1 VDRRPLI
8 SHTVRVSSAAPA
20 PTTAAAATG
29 YPRKRR
35 QTRRRLLRAGTV
47 VLVEKGP
54 AHVTAGQIASSAG
67 VAVGTF
73 YNHFPTVDEFI
84 AAVAEDL
91 TQAIEIG
98 RNTLNEIE
106 HDPAR
111 RVAIG
116 VLQLLE
122 LADTDPTSASAFVTL
137 TALRPE
143 FRSRIRA
150 LVGQAITDGIAAG
163 VFEVG
168 AGQAGINA
176 VLGATLQSMRSRVLN
191 ETDHDEA
198 AGVAH
203 LVLRL
208 LGMTEPDIVTAIS
221 EAQATLVTAG
231 HASAAPGATART

>member
-1 VDRRPLI
+1 VSDFPI
-8 SHTVRVSSAAPA
+8 GHTGHVSSAATAPPPA
-20 PTTAAAATG
+20 TTG

-54 AHVTAGQIASSAG
+54 AQVTAGQIASAAG

-73 YNHFPTVDEFI
+73 YNHFPTVDDFI
-84 AAVAEDL
+84 AAVAENL
-91 TQAIEIG
+91 TRAIEIG
-98 RNTLNEIE
+98 RDTLNEIE

-111 RVAIG
+111 RVAVG

-137 TALRPE
+137 TALRPD
-143 FRSRIRA
+143 FRARIRA
-150 LVGQAITDGIAAG
+150 LVGQAITDGVESQVFDVAAG
-163 VFEVG
+163 P
-168 AGQAGINA
+168 AAINA
-176 VLGATLQSMRSRVLN
+176 VLGSALQSMRSRVLG

-198 AGVAH
+198 VVVAH

-208 LGMTEPDIVTAIS
+208 LGMAEADIVTAITQ
-221 EAQATLVTAG
+221 AQETAV
-231 HASAAPGATART
+231 AV

>member
-1 VDRRPLI
+1 MECHFPI
-8 SHTVRVSSAAPA
+8 GHTGEVSSAA
-20 PTTAAAATG
+20 TASPPAATG

-47 VLVEKGP
+47 VLVEQGP
-54 AHVTAGQIASSAG
+54 AQVTAGQIASAAG

-73 YNHFPTVDEFI
+73 YNHFPTVDDFI

-91 TQAIEIG
+91 TRAIEIG
-98 RNTLNEIE
+98 RDTLNEIE

-137 TALRPE
+137 TALRPD
-143 FRSRIRA
+143 FRARIRA
-150 LVGQAITDGIAAG
+150 IVGEAINDGVETQVFDVGTGPAA
-163 VFEVG
+163 V
-168 AGQAGINA
+168 NA
-176 VLGATLQSMRSRVLN
+176 VLGAALQSMRSRVLG
-191 ETDHDEA
+191 ETGHDEA
-198 AGVAH
+198 DVVAH

-208 LGMTEPDIVTAIS
+208 LGMAKADIVAAIAQ
-221 EAQATLVTAG
+221 AQATAVAV
-231 HASAAPGATART
+231 